1 MKYIIKESKID
12 MLMADYVNSWIDAK
26 RLIEFDRFIVLENFN
41 GEENNEVEMEYDGEN
56 GRLWFLK
63 EFRKT
68 LMDLFGKSY
77 VETNEF
83 VAKFFEDKFGVEVIK
98 VE

>member
-12 MLMADYVNSWIDAK
+12 MLMTEYLNTWVGSR
-26 RLIEFDRFIVLENFN
+26 RLIKFDRFIILEDPY
-41 GEENNEVEMEYDGEN
+41 GEEENDIDMEYDGED
-56 GRLWFLK
+56 GRLWFRK
-63 EFRKT
+63 ELRNL

-77 VETNEF
+77 VETSVF
-83 VAKFFEDKFGVEVIK
+83 VGKFFEYKFGVEVNK

>member
-1 MKYIIKESKID
+1 MKIIIKESKID

-26 RLIEFDRFIVLENFN
+26 RLIEFDRFIVLENPN
-41 GEENNEVEMEYDGEN
+41 GEENNEVEMEYDGDN

-63 EFRKT
+63 DFRKT

-83 VAKFFEDKFGVEVIK
+83 VCKFFEHKFGVK
-98 VE
+98 VNKVD